1 MRNREEKSLSL
12 IREHLE
18 RTEICLNE
26 MKKAFDAYL
35 AGKKEEARDFSLQ
48 VDKAESEADN
58 LRREIAKGLF
68 EGAFLPLLREDF
80 LNFVEGVDKIADE
93 AESCCDLIML
103 ETPDI
108 PEDLKFFFAEIVKDS
123 IVPFQ
128 PLKEGF
134 THLFE
139 DFSLTLEKV
148 QEVNIKEAEVDQK
161 EEDLTRKIFSGDL
174 ELARKI
180 LLKQLVIKICDI
192 SDRAEDASDKLEI
205 LAIKRRI

>member
-1 MRNREEKSLSL
+1 MRNREEKSLNL

-18 RTEICLNE
+18 KAEMCLQGA
-26 MKKAFDAYL
+26 KKTFDAYL
-35 AGKKEEARDFSLQ
+35 AGKNEEAKNFALQ
-48 VDKAESEADN
+48 VDKAESDADN

-103 ETPDI
+103 ETPDV
-108 PEDLKFFFAEIVKDS
+108 PENLKLSFTEIVKGS
-123 IVPFQ
+123 ILSFQ

-134 THLFE
+134 DHLFE

-161 EEDLTRKIFSGDL
+161 EEDLTRKIFSGNL

-180 LLKQLVIKICDI
+180 LLKQLAIKICDI

>member
-1 MRNREEKSLSL
+1 MRNREEKSLGL
-12 IREHLE
+12 IKEHLE
-18 RTEICLNE
+18 KTEICLNE
-26 MKKAFDAYL
+26 MKNAFEAYL
-35 AGKKEEARDFSLQ
+35 SGKKEEARDFSLQ

-93 AESCCDLIML
+93 AESCCDIIML

-108 PEDLKFFFAEIVKDS
+108 PKDLRLFFTEIVKDS
-123 IVPFQ
+123 ILPFQ

-134 THLFE
+134 AHLFE

-161 EEDLTRKIFSGDL
+161 EEDLTRKIFSCDL

>member
-1 MRNREEKSLSL
+1 MRNREEKSLNL

-18 RTEICLNE
+18 KTEMCLQGA
-26 MKKAFDAYL
+26 KKTFDAYL
-35 AGKKEEARDFSLQ
+35 AGKNEEAKNFALQ
-48 VDKAESEADN
+48 VDKAESDADN

-103 ETPDI
+103 ETPDV
-108 PEDLKFFFAEIVKDS
+108 PENLKLSFTEIVKGS
-123 IVPFQ
+123 ILSFQ

-134 THLFE
+134 DHLFE

-161 EEDLTRKIFSGDL
+161 EEDLTRKIFSGNL

-180 LLKQLVIKICDI
+180 LLKQLAIKICDI